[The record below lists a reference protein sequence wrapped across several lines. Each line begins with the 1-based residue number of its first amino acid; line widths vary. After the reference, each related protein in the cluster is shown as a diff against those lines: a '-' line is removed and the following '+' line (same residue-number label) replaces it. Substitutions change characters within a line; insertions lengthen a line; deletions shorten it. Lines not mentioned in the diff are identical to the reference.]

1 MSEPARRAPR
11 RDLPIPA
18 YRSGASPLHRA
29 RAGVTAS
36 LCLALALV
44 CMLFADPLVLAT
56 AIAAVSAAGVAA
68 GVGREIKRAAL
79 LSLPLVLLVAVVNP
93 LVYREGD
100 TLLVRGGEILGRR
113 MDITLE
119 ALVAGGLAGL
129 RVAAIVMAFGLF
141 SACVDPDELLRLF
154 RRFSYRSALTGALA
168 TRLVPVLARD
178 ALRMGDAARCRP
190 TRPEPAE
197 ERGRTGRWARWRSS
211 PGRRPASAAVVRV
224 AVARAALSGALD
236 RAVEVAAALEVRGYS
251 VGGRPP
257 RSREPWSRHDLR
269 VAAAA
274 LAVASAAVACKL
286 MGVGQV
292 QVYPRIE
299 MGVGPPEALLCA
311 VVLIAAVALP
321 FGGRGARLGV
331 ARA

>member
-1 MSEPARRAPR
+1 VSAAAPRSARRE
-11 RDLPIPA
+11 LPIPV
-18 YRSGASPLHRA
+18 YRAGTSPLHNA
-29 RAGVTAS
+29 RAGATAS
-36 LCLALALV
+36 LCLALVLV
-44 CMLFADPLVLAT
+44 CMLYDDPLVLAT
-56 AIAAVSAAGVAA
+56 AIAAVVAAGIAA
-68 GVGREIKRAAL
+68 GVGREIARVAL
-79 LSLPLVLLVAVVNP
+79 LSLPLVLLIALVNP

-100 TLLVRGGEILGRR
+100 TLLVRGGELLGRR
-113 MDITLE
+113 IDITLE

-154 RRFSYRSALTGALA
+154 RRVSYRSALTGALA

-190 TRPEPAE
+190 VA
-197 ERGRTGRWARWRSS
+197 
-211 PGRRPASAAVVRV
+211 PGRL

-257 RSREPWSRHDLR
+257 RRRRPWSRHDLR
-269 VAAAA
+269 VAAATA
-274 LAVASAAVACKL
+274 AVVAVAVAGKL
-286 MGVGQV
+286 GGVGAV
-292 QVYPRIE
+292 EVYPRIDIAA
-299 MGVGPPEALLCA
+299 GPPEALLC
-311 VVLIAAVALP
+311 VLLLGAVALP
-321 FGGRGARLGV
+321 FAGRGARLGV

>member
-1 MSEPARRAPR
+1 VSAAAPRAARRE
-11 RDLPIPA
+11 LPVPV
-18 YRSGASPLHRA
+18 YRAGASPLHRA
-29 RAGVTAS
+29 RAGATGS

-44 CMLFADPLVLAT
+44 CMLFDDPVVLVAV
-56 AIAAVSAAGVAA
+56 IAAVVAAGIAAGVS
-68 GVGREIKRAAL
+68 REIKRVAL
-79 LSLPLVLLVAVVNP
+79 LSLPLVLLIALINP

-100 TLLVRGGEILGRR
+100 TLLIRGGELLGRR
-113 MDITLE
+113 IDITLE

-178 ALRMGDAARCRP
+178 ALRMGDAAHCRP
-190 TRPEPAE
+190 VT
-197 ERGRTGRWARWRSS
+197 
-211 PGRRPASAAVVRV
+211 PGRLAVT
-224 AVARAALSGALD
+224 RAALSGALD

-257 RSREPWSRHDLR
+257 RSRVPSSRHDLR

-274 LAVASAAVACKL
+274 ATIAVTAVVCRLAE
-286 MGVGQV
+286 VGQLE
-292 QVYPRIE
+292 VYPRIE
-299 MGVGPPEALLCA
+299 IAAGPPEALLCA
-311 VVLIAAVALP
+311 VLLGAVALS
-321 FGGRGARLGV
+321 FDGRGARLGV
-331 ARA
+331 ARV